1 MLTRSGLECVSVT
14 GRVLNW
20 STPSLASLIIESLE
34 VFWNYPEPWRYS
46 VRSRSDLLIVLEF
59 FRSIVQNP
67 SKLTSSSRRKRLSSS
82 VHLVHPLATPRFRV
96 PFDSPWLLASLA
108 ANVVFA
114 MIWGLGMLR
123 DHLFV
128 DRNAPTS
135 VVEYV
140 ADTDDQLRINSRK
153 MAIARGAPANQ
164 RHFSYQDWLDIL
176 QREASEIAESQPRRL
191 YVLAGDSIS
200 QWFPQTLLPPQ
211 ATWLNQSISGEGSQ
225 GLYDRLNFLDET
237 EPEKIFVMIGIN
249 DLIRGMDDETL
260 LEQQRRII
268 KDILYIHPDAEV
280 VVQSILPH
288 GDQDATWE
296 GKTKLQ
302 RIPNERIR
310 SLNERLAA
318 IAEYEGAT
326 FLDLYDLFKTE
337 SGQLRP
343 ELSTD
348 GLHLNEQ
355 GYLVW
360 RTALM
365 VFDEQHQ
372 AQHDQSEDTA
382 IDSLIPEAEDVAWNS
397 QEHE

>member
-1 MLTRSGLECVSVT
+1 
-14 GRVLNW
+14 
-20 STPSLASLIIESLE
+20 
-34 VFWNYPEPWRYS
+34 
-46 VRSRSDLLIVLEF
+46 VLEF
-59 FRSIVQNP
+59 FRPIVQHP
-67 SKLTSSSRRKRLSSS
+67 SKLTSLSRRKRLSSS
-82 VHLVHPLATPRFRV
+82 VNLANPLDTKRFHA

-114 MIWGLGMLR
+114 TVWGIGVLR
-123 DHLFV
+123 DRLFV

-140 ADTDDQLRINSRK
+140 EDSDDKLRMDSRK
-153 MAIARGAPANQ
+153 MAIARGAPASQ
-164 RHFSYQDWLDIL
+164 RHFSYQDWLNIL
-176 QREASEIAESQPRRL
+176 RREASEIAESQPRRL

-211 ATWLNQSISGEGSQ
+211 ATWLNQSISGEGSK
-225 GLYDRLNFLDET
+225 GLYDRLTFLDDT
-237 EPEKIFVMIGIN
+237 KPEKIFVMIGIN
-249 DLIRGMDDETL
+249 DLIRGMDDDTL
-260 LEQQRRII
+260 LEQQRRIV
-268 KDILYIHPDAEV
+268 KDILWIHPDAEV

-288 GDQDATWE
+288 GDQSATWE
-296 GKTKLQ
+296 GKTKLK
-302 RIPNERIR
+302 RVPNERIR

-337 SGQLRP
+337 GGKLRP

-372 AQHDQSEDTA
+372 AKHGQSEDTA

-397 QEHE
+397 QELE

>member
-1 MLTRSGLECVSVT
+1 
-14 GRVLNW
+14 
-20 STPSLASLIIESLE
+20 
-34 VFWNYPEPWRYS
+34 
-46 VRSRSDLLIVLEF
+46 
-59 FRSIVQNP
+59 VQHP

-82 VHLVHPLATPRFRV
+82 VHLANPLELTRFRA

-108 ANVVFA
+108 ANAVF
-114 MIWGLGMLR
+114 MTVWGIGIIR
-123 DHLFV
+123 DRLFV
-128 DRNAPTS
+128 DRDAPTT

-140 ADTDDQLRINSRK
+140 EDSDDRQRMDSRN
-153 MAIARGAPANQ
+153 MAIARGAPASQ

-176 QREASEIAESQPRRL
+176 QREATEIAESQPSRL

-200 QWFPQTLLPPQ
+200 QWFPKALLPPQ
-211 ATWLNQSISGEGSQ
+211 ATWLNQSISGEGSK
-225 GLYDRLNFLDET
+225 GLYDRLTFLDDT
-237 EPEKIFVMIGIN
+237 KPEKIFVMIGIN
-249 DLIRGMDDETL
+249 DLIRGMDDDTL

-268 KDILYIHPDAEV
+268 KDILWIHPDVEV

-288 GDQDATWE
+288 GDQNTTWE
-296 GKTKLQ
+296 GKAKLE
-302 RIPNERIR
+302 RVSNDRIR

-326 FLDLYDLFKTE
+326 FLDLFDLFETE

-372 AQHDQSEDTA
+372 AKSDEPEDTA
-382 IDSLIPEAEDVAWNS
+382 IDSLIPDAEDVAWNLR
-397 QEHE
+397 EDD